1 MIRLCEF
8 FKSSP
13 KTLGKDSNLKYICVL
28 LLLGKYAFIES
39 SSPRRAGDKAML
51 TIYGS
56 GEDRCLL
63 FAYHMSGKDIDSL
76 SVYKQELGKGIL
88 PALLWN
94 SNGNQGDDW
103 KKAKIGIKGG
113 SQYKVRCKLQ
123 ISPSLI

>member
-1 MIRLCEF
+1 
-8 FKSSP
+8 
-13 KTLGKDSNLKYICVL
+13 
-28 LLLGKYAFIES
+28 
-39 SSPRRAGDKAML
+39 ML

-103 KKAKIGIKGG
+103 NKAKIGIKGG

-123 ISPSLI
+123 ISPSLIWAYELAIAKRWNLEYN